1 MYGGPPEDAES
12 CVTSVVNAV
21 RPYDDS
27 VSDWMLDLTKS
38 LTVTQLEELA
48 RADTN
53 FQLKVLF
60 LLLSYWF
67 FISSFLL
74 VLYFFFPIGPLFS
87 LSLSLSCAIPPKT
100 LGADFVM
107 EYTDY
112 GVFFQHEHQ
121 KPQDIVGVSGALAL
135 AMADWMQA
143 FALCARRSITH
154 RVRNPSVV
162 CLSYI
167 VCVAISAVLGA
178 LFYDLGF
185 LDPVDGRCVS

>member
-1 MYGGPPEDAES
+1 M
-12 CVTSVVNAV
+12 

-48 RADTN
+48 RADSH
-53 FQLKVLF
+53 FQL
-60 LLLSYWF
+60 
-67 FISSFLL
+67 
-74 VLYFFFPIGPLFS
+74 
-87 LSLSLSCAIPPKT
+87 KT

-107 EYTDY
+107 EYADY

-143 FALCARRSITH
+143 FALCGLRSITH

-162 CLSYI
+162 CLSYS
-167 VCVAISAVLGA
+167 VCVAISAVLGS

-185 LDPVDGRCVS
+185 LDPVDGRCVSYQHDIRSETMNKQQKRGKKRRGKKTRQDRTGQDMTRQDKTDDKTRQTTR